1 MEHPERLT
9 IGIVGCGSIGRAIV
23 KAADEGRL
31 HARVGGVTTR
41 TPERAEAFL
50 STMRNAPS
58 LVELDD
64 LIRACDLIVEAAGG
78 HVVDSLARR
87 TFAAGRSLVV
97 ISVGALLDHP
107 DLFDLAREKACDLVV
122 PSGAI
127 AGLDGVKAACEG
139 LVDFVRLTS
148 RKPPRALEGAPFL
161 LEHGISLQGLTEPRL
176 LFKGPAREAV
186 RGFPDN
192 LNVSAALSL
201 AGIGPD
207 LTEVAIS
214 ADPAVE
220 RNCHDIE
227 VKGEFGVL
235 NVHIENI
242 PGENPKTGRLTALSI
257 VRTINDY
264 ADRVRIGT

>member
-1 MEHPERLT
+1 MEHFRELT
-9 IGIVGCGSIGRAIV
+9 VGIVGCGSIGRAIL
-23 KAADEGRL
+23 KAGEDGRL
-31 HARVGGVTTR
+31 HARVAGVTTR
-41 TPERAEAFL
+41 AQEHAEAFL
-50 STMRNAPS
+50 STLRVAPS
-58 LVELDD
+58 LMDLDEL
-64 LIRACDLIVEAAGG
+64 LQTCDLIVEAAGG

-87 TFAAGRSLVV
+87 TFEAGRSLVV
-97 ISVGALLDHP
+97 ISVGALLDHA
-107 DLFDLAREKACDLVV
+107 DLFDLARVTGCDLIV

-127 AGLDGVKAACEG
+127 AGLDGVKAACTG
-139 LVDFVRLTS
+139 RVDYVRLAS

-161 LEHGISLQGLTEPRL
+161 SEHGISLEGLTEPRL

-207 LTEVAIS
+207 RTEVAIS
-214 ADPAVE
+214 VDPGVE

-257 VRTINDY
+257 VRAINDY